1 MRTSYFT
8 YENLLRAYQT
18 CKKHKTNSQECMEF
32 TCNLEKNLL
41 ALERELR
48 SRQYRPGRAVA
59 FVVTKPKLR
68 EVFAA
73 QFRDRVVHH
82 LLYNYLAPVYEPR
95 FIYDSW
101 ACRVGKGTHGA
112 MKRLQ
117 DFEWQAS
124 EGGRNRESY
133 YLQMDIKSFFTSID
147 KQCLYS
153 ILARNIKNP
162 EILWLSKV
170 IIFHDPARDIP
181 PQLNSPPKL
190 FRQLPRDK
198 SLFTVKRGR
207 GLPIGNLTSQFF
219 ANMYLNELD
228 CYIKHVLKV
237 KRYVRYVDDWII
249 IGTSILELRV
259 YERVITEFV
268 ESSLKLVIQ
277 TKKTVV
283 GRVSDGIDFVGYIV
297 RPHYI
302 LVRRRVVWQCR
313 RAVESAMVFGAAEQK
328 RVVVSYQGHM
338 LKAQSYA
345 LRRAMSSFFGKSMG
359 E

>member
-1 MRTSYFT
+1 
-8 YENLLRAYQT
+8 
-18 CKKHKTNSQECMEF
+18 
-32 TCNLEKNLL
+32 
-41 ALERELR
+41 
-48 SRQYRPGRAVA
+48 
-59 FVVTKPKLR
+59 
-68 EVFAA
+68 
-73 QFRDRVVHH
+73 
-82 LLYNYLAPVYEPR
+82 
-95 FIYDSW
+95 
-101 ACRVGKGTHGA
+101 
-112 MKRLQ
+112 
-117 DFEWQAS
+117 
-124 EGGRNRESY
+124 
-133 YLQMDIKSFFTSID
+133 
-147 KQCLYS
+147 
-153 ILARNIKNP
+153 
-162 EILWLSKV
+162 
-170 IIFHDPARDIP
+170 
-181 PQLNSPPKL
+181 
-190 FRQLPRDK
+190 
-198 SLFTVKRGR
+198 
-207 GLPIGNLTSQFF
+207 
-219 ANMYLNELD
+219 MYLNELD

-249 IGTSILELRV
+249 IGASICELRA

-345 LRRAMSSFFGKSMG
+345 LRQAMSSFFGKSMG